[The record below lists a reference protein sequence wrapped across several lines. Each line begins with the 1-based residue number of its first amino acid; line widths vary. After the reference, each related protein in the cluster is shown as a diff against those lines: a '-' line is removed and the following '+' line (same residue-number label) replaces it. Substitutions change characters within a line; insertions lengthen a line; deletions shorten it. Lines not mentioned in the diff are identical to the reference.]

1 GGFGGFGGG
10 GGGCKPGGGGG
21 GASLE
26 LEIRAIFRN
35 RVEVMPHGYD
45 PRGRV
50 LVVGGR
56 APYALAF
63 ETDGDV
69 VTALRAGVRETLLG

>member
-1 GGFGGFGGG
+1 
-10 GGGCKPGGGGG
+10 
-21 GASLE
+21 

>member
-1 GGFGGFGGG
+1 VG
-10 GGGCKPGGGGG
+10 
-21 GASLE
+21 SLE
-26 LEIRAIFRN
+26 AEIRAIFKN
-35 RVEVMPHGYD
+35 RVEVMPHSYD

-56 APYALAF
+56 QHALAF

-69 VTALRAGVRETLLG
+69 VTALRAGLREKLLG